1 MSQENVEIVRRVYE
15 EVSAGTWTAPP
26 ELFDSEYAVDLTEAA
41 PDVGVV
47 RGTEAAEAA
56 LHRYSETFDEFQIE
70 LEEVIHADEGCV
82 VTAVR
87 DGGPLKES
95 DSEVWSHFFHVWT
108 FRDGRILRRSSHVD
122 RAHALEAAGL
132 RE

>member
-1 MSQENVEIVRRVYE
+1 MSRNVEIVRRVYE
-15 EVSAGTWTAPP
+15 EVSAGTWKAPP

-47 RGTEAAEAA
+47 RGTEEAEAA
-56 LHRYSETFDEFQIE
+56 LHGYSRTFEDFRVE
-70 LEEVIHADEGCV
+70 LDEVIHADESCV

-87 DGGPLKES
+87 DGGRLKGS

-108 FRDGRILRRSSHVD
+108 FRDGKILRRSSHVD
-122 RAHALEAAGL
+122 RTQALQAAGL
-132 RE
+132 RA

>member
-1 MSQENVEIVRRVYE
+1 MWTLEPGPTKGQLQGGSDGSTRCGGRNRT
-15 EVSAGTWTAPP
+15 STLAGDRTRI
-26 ELFDSEYAVDLTEAA
+26 S
-41 PDVGVV
+41 
-47 RGTEAAEAA
+47 RGTTAQK
-56 LHRYSETFDEFQIE
+56 QIE

-87 DGGPLKES
+87 DGGRLKES

-122 RAHALEAAGL
+122 RA
-132 RE
+132 RP